1 MVLCNLFTTLLSRE
15 DFEPMVQISQE
26 KFERMEQLSDENG
39 VIKAAAMDQ
48 RGSLFSRL
56 SDECDIPKNE
66 VTNEM
71 MEEFKEAV
79 SEKLTPYASAIL
91 LDPEWG
97 QPGMETREDGT
108 GLVVSYERSGSNRR
122 YGDVYTYSLPAGT
135 KQLMPDWSV
144 RKTKQLGGDA
154 VKLLINYHPD
164 EKDRW
169 LDQKETL
176 VERVGAECEHHGLPV
191 FLEFLGYGL
200 DGSDWKNNPD
210 LAAEKPRVVTES
222 IEEFSKDRYNV
233 NVLKVEIPVN
243 MKFVR
248 GTDAFKG
255 EEVYDKEEALGHFRT
270 AAEAADR
277 PMIYLSAGVDA
288 PQMRESLKLANEAGA
303 DWNGVLCGRA
313 TWQEGISEYAEH
325 GVDAL
330 REWLE
335 DGGVD
340 NITRMNEIID
350 KGARSWYD
358 AYGGRDNIEIVN

>member
-1 MVLCNLFTTLLSRE
+1 MVR
-15 DFEPMVQISQE
+15 ISQE
-26 KFERMEQLSDENG
+26 KFDRMETLSDENG

-56 SDECDIPKNE
+56 SDEYDIPKE
-66 VTNEM
+66 DVTNQM

-79 SEKLTPYASAIL
+79 SEKLTPYSSAIL

-97 QPGMETREDGT
+97 QPGMKARDDGT
-108 GLVVSYERSGSNRR
+108 GLVVSYERSSSNRR

-135 KQLMPDWSV
+135 KQLMPDWTV
-144 RKTKQLGGDA
+144 RKTKELGGDA

-169 LDQKETL
+169 LEQKEGL
-176 VERVGAECEHHGLPV
+176 VERVGAECEHHGLPL

-200 DGSDWKNNPD
+200 DGGDWKNDPK
-210 LAAEKPRVVTES
+210 LAEEKPYVVTES
-222 IEEFSKDRYNV
+222 IKEFSKKKYNV
-233 NVLKVEIPVN
+233 DVLKVEIPVN

-248 GTDAFKG
+248 GTDAFEG
-255 EEVYDKEEALGHFRT
+255 EEVYDKQEALEHFRT
-270 AAEAADR
+270 AAVAAEL

-288 PQMRESLKLANEAGA
+288 PQMRESLRLANDTGA

-313 TWQEGISEYAEH
+313 TWQDGISEYADH

-350 KGARSWYD
+350 EGARTWYN
-358 AYGGRDNIEIVN
+358 AYGGRGNIEVFD

>member
-1 MVLCNLFTTLLSRE
+1 MVE
-15 DFEPMVQISQE
+15 ISQG
-26 KFERMEQLSDENG
+26 KFNRLEQLSDDNG

-56 SDECDIPKNE
+56 SDECGIPKDE

-79 SEKLTPYASAIL
+79 SEKLTPYSSAIL

-97 QPGMETREDGT
+97 RPGMEARQEGT

-122 YGDVYTYSLPAGT
+122 YGDAYTYSLPAGT
-135 KQLMPDWSV
+135 KQLMPDWTA
-144 RKTKQLGGDA
+144 RKTVDLGGDA

-164 EKDRW
+164 EDERW
-169 LDQKETL
+169 LDQKKAL
-176 VERVGAECEHHGLPV
+176 VERVGAECAHYDIPL
-191 FLEFLGYGL
+191 FLEFLGYGV
-200 DGSDWKNNPD
+200 DGGDWKNDPE
-210 LAAEKPRVVTES
+210 LAADKPRVVTES
-222 IEEFSKDRYNV
+222 IREFSKDKYGV
-233 NVLKVEIPVN
+233 DVLKVEIPVN
-243 MKFVR
+243 MKFVK
-248 GTDAFKG
+248 GTDAFEG
-255 EEVYDKEEALGHFRT
+255 EEVYDRDEALEHFRT
-270 AAEAADR
+270 AADAAEL

-288 PQMRESLKLANEAGA
+288 PQMRESLRLANEAGA

-330 REWLE
+330 RDWLE

-350 KGARSWYD
+350 EGANPWHD
-358 AYGGRDNIEIVN
+358 AFGGRDNIEVVGEEKQAATV